1 MSGINLGRVVLGGL
15 LAGLVLN
22 VGEFVLNVPILGEQ
36 WTAAMESL
44 NRPMAEDP
52 SMLIFWVLY
61 SFVMGI
67 VMMWV
72 YAGMRPRFGAG
83 PKTAVIAGLTVWF
96 IGWFLAFGTT
106 AVQGLFPTGL
116 VVTTLV
122 WGIFEAPIAT
132 VAGAWLYKE
141 GGAAAPAQA
150 PPAAAPPAM

>member
-44 NRPMAEDP
+44 NRPEAEDASVIP
-52 SMLIFWVLY
+52 WVVY
-61 SFVMGI
+61 AFVMGI

-72 YAGMRPRFGAG
+72 YAGFRPRFGPG
-83 PKTAVIAGLTVWF
+83 PKTAVIAGLTVWS
-96 IGWFLAFGTT
+96 IGWFLGFGAT
-106 AVQGLFPTGL
+106 AIQGLYPTGL

-122 WGIFEAPIAT
+122 WGIFEAPIAA

-150 PPAAAPPAM
+150 SPAAAPPAM